1 MHISKYGFRIGCV
14 ITSWY
19 DMFACF
25 LCIILLWTYFSFFLS
40 CFLERFESNGQAVK
54 DGGSALRDAQLD
66 WVRCADL
73 ETWKPETPTGSTF
86 QNVQLGTIE
95 FLSNHM
101 IQKMENRIK
110 TGLKEPLEV
119 ISFCSFLIL
128 CSSWS
133 KFSHEMDKMAMFLN
147 FLWGVLS
154 LLCW

>member
-1 MHISKYGFRIGCV
+1 MVSELDAQLLA
-14 ITSWY
+14 

-101 IQKMENRIK
+101 IQKMETK
-110 TGLKEPLEV
+110 
-119 ISFCSFLIL
+119 
-128 CSSWS
+128 
-133 KFSHEMDKMAMFLN
+133 
-147 FLWGVLS
+147 
-154 LLCW
+154 